1 MASKVTERHVDHLV
15 YGTPD
20 LDATVDTLSR
30 LLGVRATPGGRHL
43 GEGTRN
49 ALIALGPGSY
59 LEVLGPDPSQPDPP
73 RPRWLGVDDLEG
85 PRLTRWALKAD
96 DLARQVAAAERAG
109 INLGQVMSG
118 SRTRE
123 DGTHLAWRLTDPR
136 VVVADGIVPFLIDWG
151 ATPHPSQ
158 SASQG
163 VTLVGLRAEHPAPEH
178 AQRLLEQLGISLDVR
193 EGVRAALIAML
204 RTPRGLIE
212 LR

>member
-1 MASKVTERHVDHLV
+1 VTVDHLV
-15 YGTPD
+15 YATPD
-20 LDATVDTLSR
+20 LDATVDSLSR
-30 LLGVRATPGGRHL
+30 LLGVRAAPGGRHS

-49 ALIALGPGSY
+49 ALIALGPDSY
-59 LEVLGPDPSQPDPP
+59 LEVLGPDASQPELP
-73 RPRWLGVDDLEG
+73 RPRWLGVDDLER

-96 DLARQVAAAERAG
+96 DLARQVAEAERAG
-109 INLGQVMSG
+109 INLGQVLSG

-123 DGTHLAWRLTDPR
+123 DGAHLTWRLTDPR

-151 ATPHPSQ
+151 TTPHPSE
-158 SASQG
+158 SASHG
-163 VTLVGLRAEHPAPEH
+163 VTLVGLRAEHPAPEQV
-178 AQRLLEQLGISLDVR
+178 QRLLEQLGISLDVR

>member
-1 MASKVTERHVDHLV
+1 VTVDHLV
-15 YGTPD
+15 CATPD
-20 LDATVDTLSR
+20 LDATVDSLSR
-30 LLGVRATPGGRHL
+30 LLGVRPTPGGRHSE
-43 GEGTRN
+43 EGTRN

-73 RPRWLGVDDLEG
+73 RPRWLGVDDVAG

-96 DLARQVAAAERAG
+96 DLARQVADAERAG
-109 INLGQVMSG
+109 ISLGQVLSG
-118 SRTRE
+118 GRTRE
-123 DGTHLAWRLTDPR
+123 DGAHLAWRLTDPR

-158 SASQG
+158 SASHG
-163 VTLVGLRAEHPAPEH
+163 VTLVGLRAEHPAPER